1 MKHEM
6 MIDALG
12 IIFWHFNDE
21 WYTEQEWQEKLL
33 FNEVHITTIKEQLE

>member
-1 MKHEM
+1 MKPEM

-21 WYTEQEWQEKLL
+21 WYTEQEWYDKVI
-33 FNEVHITTIKEQLE
+33 FNEVKISSI